1 MTPVRS
7 VPGGGGSGQAQWSD
21 VTREKHMYTWDA
33 YEAVALERRIRL
45 EEIERRRATLRY
57 LGTRAPARERHPQRR
72 RALDGA

>member
-1 MTPVRS
+1 
-7 VPGGGGSGQAQWSD
+7 
-21 VTREKHMYTWDA
+21 MYTWDA